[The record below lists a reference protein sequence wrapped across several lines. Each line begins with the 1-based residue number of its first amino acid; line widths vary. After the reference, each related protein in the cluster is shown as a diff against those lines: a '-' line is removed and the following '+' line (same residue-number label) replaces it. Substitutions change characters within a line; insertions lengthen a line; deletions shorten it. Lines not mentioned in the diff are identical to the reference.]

1 MQFLLPER
9 VRILCHIWGI
19 GQGMQWCLHLCS
31 RLAWPGLVW
40 QPQQL
45 SWVISL
51 CVRNGRKIKQE
62 RGGEGGAELEQEQ
75 SRQQK
80 AAGKGKQARPRDAG
94 QKKWFRKTISARLFL
109 GSEGICPSLSFS
121 LTHYPSLLPSLSCWS
136 VNWRIAYFC
145 NLFAL
150 QWNPKMRVPWQP
162 IAPLHLSLFL
172 LSASISGPRN
182 TILKGF

>member
-1 MQFLLPER
+1 MICNLQTNWNSLGAQRGGWGILGFWLGLIECVCFFEYSTNSLMQFLLPER

-94 QKKWFRKTISARLFL
+94 QKK
-109 GSEGICPSLSFS
+109 
-121 LTHYPSLLPSLSCWS
+121 
-136 VNWRIAYFC
+136 
-145 NLFAL
+145 
-150 QWNPKMRVPWQP
+150 
-162 IAPLHLSLFL
+162 
-172 LSASISGPRN
+172 
-182 TILKGF
+182 